1 MFIDR
6 TQSAAK
12 RQGPARPIKTH
23 MFPAPRAGLIAN
35 DNIANPNPES
45 ATILDNFY
53 PTAKT
58 VRLRRG
64 SELHATVD
72 TGAGTVFHL
81 TTYEFGGTAKMFA
94 ATSTEI
100 FDVTS
105 PASATAEPTPSVTGM
120 TSGDWV
126 SSQFTTTGGHY
137 LLMVNGSDK
146 MLHYDG
152 TYWAQVGLN
161 AAVTR
166 LNYDAETQTFVA
178 GATLTGGT
186 SGHTATI
193 QSVIDNGTTGTLI
206 LSGATGVFQDNETIT
221 GSGSGG
227 SATANGTAV
236 SVVGAFTGV
245 NPATLTNVWE
255 HKSRLWFIESGT
267 LSAWYLPV
275 DSRTG
280 AAVEFPLQG
289 VFHRGGVLTIG
300 ATWSVDSGSGL
311 DDLQVF
317 ITDQG
322 EVAVYAGTD
331 PSDSTKWSLV
341 GVYQIGRP
349 MGRKAF
355 FQAGGDLAV
364 ITDDGIVPISQA
376 LQKDRAA
383 LSASAIT
390 YPIEDK
396 WRAFVKQDSAS
407 VPAFE
412 GVLWGLE
419 AMFLITM
426 PQIVGEEN
434 FCYIANSRTGAWAR
448 YTGWDARCFAL
459 LGNQCYFGTSDGTI
473 YQAEVGGSDNGTA
486 YTGKILMRHQA
497 LKSAAIKN
505 ATRCRAQF
513 LANRTFQPRIFCLAD
528 YSEDLPVAG
537 SNTMSESVG
546 VWGTANW
553 GEFVWQSGVIEY
565 QTFSLWETVYA
576 SGNFLAPGIQIV
588 SGITS
593 EPFVELI
600 GLWLQYEE
608 GNIL

>member
-1 MFIDR
+1 MFFDR
-6 TQSAAK
+6 TQSAVK
-12 RQGPARPIKTH
+12 RQGQARPIQTH

-72 TGAGTVFHL
+72 TDGGTVFHL

-94 ATSTEI
+94 ATETEI
-100 FDVTS
+100 FDVTTPVS
-105 PASATAEPTPSVTGM
+105 PTAEPTPAVTGM
-120 TSGDWV
+120 TAGDWV

-152 TYWAQVGLN
+152 TYWAQIGLN

-166 LNYDAETQTFVA
+166 LNYDAETQTFIA
-178 GATLTGGT
+178 GRTLTGGT

-193 QSVIDNGTTGTLI
+193 QSVIDNGATGTLI
-206 LSGATGVFQDNETIT
+206 LSGATGIFSDNETIT
-221 GSGSGG
+221 GSSSGG

-245 NPATLTNVWE
+245 NPATLTSVWE

-289 VFHRGGVLTIG
+289 VFHKGGVLTIG

-331 PSDSTKWSLV
+331 PSDATKWAVV
-341 GVYQIGRP
+341 GIYQIGRP

-355 FQAGGDLAV
+355 F
-364 ITDDGIVPISQA
+364 
-376 LQKDRAA
+376 
-383 LSASAIT
+383 
-390 YPIEDK
+390 
-396 WRAFVKQDSAS
+396 
-407 VPAFE
+407 
-412 GVLWGLE
+412 
-419 AMFLITM
+419 
-426 PQIVGEEN
+426 
-434 FCYIANSRTGAWAR
+434 
-448 YTGWDARCFAL
+448 
-459 LGNQCYFGTSDGTI
+459 
-473 YQAEVGGSDNGTA
+473 
-486 YTGKILMRHQA
+486 
-497 LKSAAIKN
+497 
-505 ATRCRAQF
+505 
-513 LANRTFQPRIFCLAD
+513 
-528 YSEDLPVAG
+528 
-537 SNTMSESVG
+537 
-546 VWGTANW
+546 
-553 GEFVWQSGVIEY
+553 
-565 QTFSLWETVYA
+565 
-576 SGNFLAPGIQIV
+576 
-588 SGITS
+588 
-593 EPFVELI
+593 
-600 GLWLQYEE
+600 
-608 GNIL
+608 